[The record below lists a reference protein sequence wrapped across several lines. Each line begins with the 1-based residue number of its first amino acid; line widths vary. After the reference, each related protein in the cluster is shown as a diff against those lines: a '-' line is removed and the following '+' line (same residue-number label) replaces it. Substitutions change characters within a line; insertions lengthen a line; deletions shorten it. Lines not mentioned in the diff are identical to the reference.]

1 MIILVNIGCFTDP
14 KSAIISSRYHIP
26 VILGLGLPLQYW
38 HMSLVVWVLWGEIK
52 VDFDDLKHIVHLIG
66 RFYELGNGTMTCLHD
81 HRQVL

>member
-66 RFYELGNGTMTCLHD
+66 RFYELGNGTMTYLHD
-81 HRQVL
+81 HHQVL